1 MKAIRIHSKDNVAVA
16 LTSLQKGEMVQVAG
30 KNIHLIDE
38 IPQGHKFTLQT
49 IYRNSD
55 IIKYGYP
62 VGELT
67 IDLPEG
73 AWIHT
78 HNLKTKLEE
87 TKEYSYHPQIS
98 SVDNRNTLYFEG
110 YERKDGTVG
119 IRNEVWIIPT
129 VGCVN
134 SVAQKLANDTVFKDM
149 EGIDG
154 VVAFTHPYGCSQMS
168 DDQENTKEILASLAR
183 HPNAGAVLIL
193 GLGCENCNIDSIKPF
208 LGDYDKNRIAF
219 LECQGCDDEIQIG
232 KKYLSKLVAYAS
244 SFQRTKQP
252 VSKLI
257 VGLKCG
263 GSDGLSGITANP
275 LIGSF
280 SDRWIAMSGSTVLTE
295 IPEMFGAETI
305 LLNRCKNTKV
315 FENLLSLIRSYKE
328 YYVRHGQVIY
338 ENPSPGN
345 KAGGISTLEEKSL
358 GCIQKGGSTLV
369 CDVCDYGSR
378 IKERGL
384 SILSAPGNDL
394 VSTTALAA
402 AGSQLILFSTGRG
415 TPFGSPVPTVKIAT
429 NNQLAE
435 QKSGWIDFNAGE
447 LIHGKALNQIASDFI
462 DFVIQIASGKLT
474 KAEKNGY
481 KDFAIFK
488 TGVTL

>member
-1 MKAIRIHSKDNVAVA
+1 MKAIRIHSKDNIAVA

-30 KNIHLIDE
+30 KNIHLVDE

-49 IYRNSD
+49 ICRNSD

-62 VGELT
+62 VGKLT
-67 IDLPEG
+67 IDSPEG

-87 TKEYSYHPQIS
+87 IKEYSYHPQIS
-98 SVDNRNTLYFEG
+98 SIDNRNTLYFEG
-110 YERKDGTVG
+110 YERKNGTVG

-134 SVAQKLANDTVFKDM
+134 SVAQKLANDTAFKDM

-168 DDQENTKEILASLAR
+168 DDQENTKKILASLAR

-208 LGDYDKNRIAF
+208 LGEYDKNRIAF
-219 LECQGCDDEIQIG
+219 LECQGYDDEIQIA
-232 KKYLSKLVAYAS
+232 KYHLSKLVAYAS

-280 SDRWIAMSGSTVLTE
+280 SDRWIAMRGSTVLTE
-295 IPEMFGAETI
+295 IPEMFGAEMI

-369 CDVCDYGSR
+369 CDVCDYASR

-447 LIHGKALNQIASDFI
+447 LIHGKALNQITSEFI

-481 KDFAIFK
+481 RDFAIFK